1 MTIGIFGRDLAFLD
15 AYTSRP
21 FFPTP
26 EATMTDAASSI
37 AIIIGAG
44 HAGGELAIA
53 LRNEGWEGRILLLG
67 EEAHLPYH
75 RPPLSKAYLAGSV
88 EKASLSI
95 RPQAAYDKANV
106 EFFGNV
112 RVVRI
117 DRANKRLELADG
129 KQLAYDKL
137 AIATGGR
144 PRPLAVPNAAA
155 AERCANF
162 HYLRTLDDVELIRA
176 QMAPGKRLAIVGGG
190 YIGLEVA
197 AAAVA
202 QGLQVTVLEALPRV
216 LQRVTAAELSAY
228 YERKHREAGVDIRT
242 GVQVAD
248 LELTDAAV
256 SAVLCAD
263 GSRLEADLVVVGIG
277 LIANTE
283 LAAEAGLAVD
293 NGILVDEYART
304 DDPDI
309 HAAGDCT
316 NHPNPVLG
324 RRLRLESVP
333 NALEQSRVAAATM
346 AGKLH
351 KSYASVPWFWSDQY
365 ELKLKMVGLSQGFE
379 RLVLRGDPLS
389 DSFSAFY
396 LKDGKVLAADTV
408 NRPQDFIAAKR
419 LVAEGIPVTAEQLAD
434 DSRPLKELLPVPAA

>member
-1 MTIGIFGRDLAFLD
+1 
-15 AYTSRP
+15 
-21 FFPTP
+21 
-26 EATMTDAASSI
+26 MTDAASST

-88 EKASLSI
+88 EKSSLSI
-95 RPQAAYDKANV
+95 RPQMAYDKANV
-106 EFFGNV
+106 EFIGSV
-112 RVVRI
+112 RVSRI
-117 DRANKRLELADG
+117 DRANQRLELADG
-129 KQLAYDKL
+129 SQLAYDKL

-144 PRPLAVPNAAA
+144 PRPLSVPNATV

-162 HYLRTLDDVELIRA
+162 HYLRTLDDVEQIRA
-176 QMAPGKRLAIVGGG
+176 QLAPGKRLAIVGGG

-248 LELTDAAV
+248 LEVTGDAV
-256 SAVLCAD
+256 TAVLCAD
-263 GSRLEADLVVVGIG
+263 GSRLAADLVVVGIG
-277 LIANTE
+277 LLANTE
-283 LAAEAGLAVD
+283 LAAEAGLQVD
-293 NGILVDEYART
+293 NGILVDEHAQT
-304 DDPDI
+304 SDPHI
-309 HAAGDCT
+309 YAAGDCT
-316 NHPNPVLG
+316 NHPNALLG

-333 NALEQSRVAAATM
+333 NALEQSRVAAANM
-346 AGKLH
+346 AGKA
-351 KSYASVPWFWSDQY
+351 KTYASVPWFWSDQY
-365 ELKLKMVGLSQGFE
+365 ELKLKMVGLAEGFE
-379 RLVLRGDPLS
+379 RLVLRGDPAT

-396 LKDGKVLAADTV
+396 LKGDKVLAADTV

-419 LVAEGIPVTAEQLAD
+419 LVAEGIAVTDAQLAD
-434 DSRPLKELLPVPAA
+434 DSRPLKELLPAAQG

>member
-1 MTIGIFGRDLAFLD
+1 
-15 AYTSRP
+15 
-21 FFPTP
+21 
-26 EATMTDAASSI
+26 MTDAASST

-88 EKASLSI
+88 EKGSLSI
-95 RPQAAYDKANV
+95 RPQMAYDKANV
-106 EFFGNV
+106 EFIGGV
-112 RVVRI
+112 RVSRI
-117 DRANKRLELADG
+117 DRANQRLELADG
-129 KQLAYDKL
+129 SQLAYDRL

-144 PRPLAVPNAAA
+144 PRPLSVPNAAV

-162 HYLRTLDDVELIRA
+162 HYLRTLDDVEQIRA
-176 QMAPGKRLAIVGGG
+176 QLAPGKRLAIVGGG

-197 AAAVA
+197 ASAIA
-202 QGLQVTVLEALPRV
+202 QGLLVTVLEALPRV

-248 LELTDAAV
+248 LEVTGDAV
-256 SAVLCAD
+256 TAVLCAD
-263 GSRLEADLVVVGIG
+263 GSRLAADLVVVGIG
-277 LIANTE
+277 LLANTE
-283 LAAEAGLAVD
+283 LAAEAGLQVD
-293 NGILVDEYART
+293 NGILVDEHAQT
-304 DDPDI
+304 SDPHI
-309 HAAGDCT
+309 YAAGDCT
-316 NHPNPVLG
+316 NHPNTLRG

-333 NALEQSRVAAATM
+333 NALEQSRVAAANM
-346 AGKLH
+346 AGKA
-351 KSYASVPWFWSDQY
+351 KTYASVPWFWSDQY
-365 ELKLKMVGLSQGFE
+365 ELKLKMVGLAEGFE
-379 RLVLRGDPLS
+379 RLVLRGDPAT

-396 LKDGKVLAADTV
+396 LKGDKVLAADTV

-419 LVAEGIPVTAEQLAD
+419 LVAEGIAVTAEQLAD
-434 DSRPLKELLPVPAA
+434 DGRPLKELLPAAQG

>member
-1 MTIGIFGRDLAFLD
+1 
-15 AYTSRP
+15 
-21 FFPTP
+21 
-26 EATMTDAASSI
+26 MTDAASSI

-88 EKASLSI
+88 EKSSLSI
-95 RPQAAYDKANV
+95 RPQLAYDKANV
-106 EFFGNV
+106 EFFGGV
-112 RVVRI
+112 RVTHI
-117 DRANKRLELADG
+117 DRANRRLELADG

-144 PRPLAVPNAAA
+144 PRPLSVPNAAA
-155 AERCANF
+155 AAHCANF

-176 QMAPGKRLAIVGGG
+176 QMAAGKRLAIVGGG

-248 LELTDAAV
+248 LEVNGEAV

-263 GSRLEADLVVVGIG
+263 GSRLETDLVVVGIG

-283 LAAEAGLAVD
+283 LAAEAGLEVD
-293 NGILVDEYART
+293 NGILVDQHAQT
-304 DDPDI
+304 SDPDI
-309 HAAGDCT
+309 YAAGDCT
-316 NHPNPVLG
+316 NHPNSLLG

-333 NALEQSRVAAATM
+333 NALEQSRVAAAGM
-346 AGKLH
+346 AGKL
-351 KSYASVPWFWSDQY
+351 KAYASVPWFWSDQY
-365 ELKLKMVGLSQGFE
+365 ELKLKMVGLSEGFE
-379 RLVLRGDPLS
+379 RLVLRGDPQT

-419 LVAEGIPVTAEQLAD
+419 LVAEGIAVTAEQLAD
-434 DSRPLKELLPVPAA
+434 DSRPLKELLPAPA

>member
-1 MTIGIFGRDLAFLD
+1 
-15 AYTSRP
+15 
-21 FFPTP
+21 
-26 EATMTDAASSI
+26 MTDAASST

-88 EKASLSI
+88 EKSSLSI
-95 RPQAAYDKANV
+95 RPQMAYDKANV
-106 EFFGNV
+106 EFIGGV
-112 RVVRI
+112 RVSRI
-117 DRANKRLELADG
+117 DRANQRLELADG
-129 KQLAYDKL
+129 SQLAYDRL

-144 PRPLAVPNAAA
+144 PRPLSVPNAAV

-162 HYLRTLDDVELIRA
+162 HYLRTLDDVEQIRA
-176 QMAPGKRLAIVGGG
+176 QLAPGKRLAIVGGG

-197 AAAVA
+197 ASAIA

-248 LELTDAAV
+248 LEVTGDAV
-256 SAVLCAD
+256 TAVLCAD
-263 GSRLEADLVVVGIG
+263 GSRLAADLVVVGIG
-277 LIANTE
+277 LLANTE
-283 LAAEAGLAVD
+283 LAAEAGLQVD
-293 NGILVDEYART
+293 NGILVDEHAQT
-304 DDPDI
+304 SDPHI
-309 HAAGDCT
+309 YAAGDCT
-316 NHPNPVLG
+316 NHPNALLG

-333 NALEQSRVAAATM
+333 NALEQSRVAAANM
-346 AGKLH
+346 ADKT
-351 KSYASVPWFWSDQY
+351 KTYASVPWFWSDQY
-365 ELKLKMVGLSQGFE
+365 ELKLKMVGLAEGFE
-379 RLVLRGDPLS
+379 RLVLRGDPAT

-396 LKDGKVLAADTV
+396 LKGDKVLAADTV

-419 LVAEGIPVTAEQLAD
+419 LVAEGIAVTDTQLAD
-434 DSRPLKELLPVPAA
+434 DSRPLKELLPAAQG

>member
-1 MTIGIFGRDLAFLD
+1 
-15 AYTSRP
+15 
-21 FFPTP
+21 
-26 EATMTDAASSI
+26 MTDAASST

-88 EKASLSI
+88 EKSSLSI
-95 RPQAAYDKANV
+95 RPQMAYDKANV
-106 EFFGNV
+106 EFIGGV
-112 RVVRI
+112 RVSRI
-117 DRANKRLELADG
+117 DRANQRLELADG
-129 KQLAYDKL
+129 SQLAYDKL

-144 PRPLAVPNAAA
+144 PRPLSVPNAAV
-155 AERCANF
+155 AERCANL
-162 HYLRTLDDVELIRA
+162 HYLRTLDDVEQIRA
-176 QMAPGKRLAIVGGG
+176 QLAPGKRLAIVGGG

-197 AAAVA
+197 ASAIA

-248 LELTDAAV
+248 LEVTGDTV
-256 SAVLCAD
+256 TAVLCAD
-263 GSRLEADLVVVGIG
+263 GSRLAADLVVVGIG
-277 LIANTE
+277 LLANTE
-283 LAAEAGLAVD
+283 LAAEAGLQVD
-293 NGILVDEYART
+293 NGILVDEHAQT
-304 DDPDI
+304 SDPHI
-309 HAAGDCT
+309 YAAGDCT
-316 NHPNPVLG
+316 NHPNALLG

-333 NALEQSRVAAATM
+333 NALEQSRVAAANM
-346 AGKLH
+346 AGKA
-351 KSYASVPWFWSDQY
+351 KTYASVPWFWSDQY
-365 ELKLKMVGLSQGFE
+365 ELKLKMVGLAEGFE
-379 RLVLRGDPLS
+379 RLVLRGDPAT

-396 LKDGKVLAADTV
+396 LKGDKVLAADTV

-419 LVAEGIPVTAEQLAD
+419 LVAEGIAVTDTQLAD
-434 DSRPLKELLPVPAA
+434 DSRPLKELLPAAQG

>member
-1 MTIGIFGRDLAFLD
+1 
-15 AYTSRP
+15 
-21 FFPTP
+21 
-26 EATMTDAASSI
+26 MTDAASST

-88 EKASLSI
+88 EKSSLSI
-95 RPQAAYDKANV
+95 RPQMAYDKANV
-106 EFFGNV
+106 EFIGSV
-112 RVVRI
+112 RVSRI
-117 DRANKRLELADG
+117 DRANQRLELADG
-129 KQLAYDKL
+129 SQLAYDKL

-144 PRPLAVPNAAA
+144 PRPLSVPNAAV
-155 AERCANF
+155 AERCANL
-162 HYLRTLDDVELIRA
+162 HYLRTLDDVEQIRA
-176 QMAPGKRLAIVGGG
+176 QLAPGKRLAIVGGG

-197 AAAVA
+197 ASAIA

-248 LELTDAAV
+248 LEVTSDTV
-256 SAVLCAD
+256 TAVLCAD
-263 GSRLEADLVVVGIG
+263 GSRLAADLVVVGIG
-277 LIANTE
+277 LLANTE
-283 LAAEAGLAVD
+283 LAAEAGLQVD
-293 NGILVDEYART
+293 NGILVDEHAQT
-304 DDPDI
+304 SDPHI
-309 HAAGDCT
+309 YAAGDCT
-316 NHPNPVLG
+316 NHPNALLG

-333 NALEQSRVAAATM
+333 NALEQSRVAAANM
-346 AGKLH
+346 AGKA
-351 KSYASVPWFWSDQY
+351 KTYASVPWFWSDQY
-365 ELKLKMVGLSQGFE
+365 ELKLKMVGLAEGFE
-379 RLVLRGDPLS
+379 RLVLRGDPAT

-396 LKDGKVLAADTV
+396 LKGDKVLAADTV

-419 LVAEGIPVTAEQLAD
+419 LVAEGIAVTAEQLAD
-434 DSRPLKELLPVPAA
+434 DGRPLKELLPAAQG

>member
-1 MTIGIFGRDLAFLD
+1 
-15 AYTSRP
+15 
-21 FFPTP
+21 
-26 EATMTDAASSI
+26 MTDAASST

-75 RPPLSKAYLAGSV
+75 RPPLSKAYLAGSM
-88 EKASLSI
+88 EKSSLSI
-95 RPQAAYDKANV
+95 RPQMAYDKANV
-106 EFFGNV
+106 EFIGGV
-112 RVVRI
+112 RVSRI
-117 DRANKRLELADG
+117 DRANQRLELADG
-129 KQLAYDKL
+129 SQLAYDKL

-144 PRPLAVPNAAA
+144 PRPLSVPNSAV
-155 AERCANF
+155 AERCANV
-162 HYLRTLDDVELIRA
+162 HYLRTLDDVEQIRA
-176 QMAPGKRLAIVGGG
+176 QLAPGKRLAIVGGG

-197 AAAVA
+197 ASAIA

-248 LELTDAAV
+248 LEVTGDAV
-256 SAVLCAD
+256 TAVLCAD
-263 GSRLEADLVVVGIG
+263 GSRLAADLVVVGIG
-277 LIANTE
+277 LLANTE
-283 LAAEAGLAVD
+283 LAAEAGLQVD
-293 NGILVDEYART
+293 NGILVDEHAQT
-304 DDPDI
+304 SDPHI
-309 HAAGDCT
+309 YAAGDCT
-316 NHPNPVLG
+316 NHPNALLG

-333 NALEQSRVAAATM
+333 NALEQSRVAAANM
-346 AGKLH
+346 AGKA
-351 KSYASVPWFWSDQY
+351 KTYASMPWFWSDQY
-365 ELKLKMVGLSQGFE
+365 ELKLKMVGLSESFE
-379 RLVLRGDPLS
+379 RLVLRGDPAT

-396 LKDGKVLAADTV
+396 LKGDKVLAADTV

-419 LVAEGIPVTAEQLAD
+419 LVAEGIAVADAQLAD

>member
-1 MTIGIFGRDLAFLD
+1 
-15 AYTSRP
+15 
-21 FFPTP
+21 
-26 EATMTDAASSI
+26 MTDAASST

-88 EKASLSI
+88 EKSSLSI
-95 RPQAAYDKANV
+95 RPQMAYDKANV
-106 EFFGNV
+106 EFIGGV
-112 RVVRI
+112 RVSRI
-117 DRANKRLELADG
+117 DRANQRLELADG
-129 KQLAYDKL
+129 SQLAYDKL

-144 PRPLAVPNAAA
+144 PRPLSVPNAAV

-162 HYLRTLDDVELIRA
+162 HYLRTLDDVEQIRA
-176 QMAPGKRLAIVGGG
+176 QLAPGKRLAIVGGG

-197 AAAVA
+197 ASAIA

-248 LELTDAAV
+248 LEVTGDTV
-256 SAVLCAD
+256 TAVLCAD
-263 GSRLEADLVVVGIG
+263 GSRLAADLVVVGIG
-277 LIANTE
+277 LLANTE
-283 LAAEAGLAVD
+283 LAAEAGLQVD
-293 NGILVDEYART
+293 NGILVDEHAQT
-304 DDPDI
+304 SDPHI
-309 HAAGDCT
+309 YAAGDCT
-316 NHPNPVLG
+316 NHPNALLG
-324 RRLRLESVP
+324 RRLRLESVL
-333 NALEQSRVAAATM
+333 NALEQSRVAAANM
-346 AGKLH
+346 AGKA
-351 KSYASVPWFWSDQY
+351 KTYASVPWFWSDQY
-365 ELKLKMVGLSQGFE
+365 ELKLKMVGLAEGFE
-379 RLVLRGDPLS
+379 RLVLRGDPAT

-396 LKDGKVLAADTV
+396 LKGDKVLAADTV

-419 LVAEGIPVTAEQLAD
+419 LVAEGIAVTAEQLAD

>member
-1 MTIGIFGRDLAFLD
+1 
-15 AYTSRP
+15 
-21 FFPTP
+21 
-26 EATMTDAASSI
+26 MTDAASST

-88 EKASLSI
+88 EKSSLSI
-95 RPQAAYDKANV
+95 RPQMAYDKANV
-106 EFFGNV
+106 EFIGGV
-112 RVVRI
+112 RVSRI
-117 DRANKRLELADG
+117 DRANQRLELADG
-129 KQLAYDKL
+129 SQLAYDKL

-144 PRPLAVPNAAA
+144 PRPLSVPNAAV

-162 HYLRTLDDVELIRA
+162 HYLRTLDDVEQIRA
-176 QMAPGKRLAIVGGG
+176 QLAPGKRLAIVGGG

-197 AAAVA
+197 ASAIA

-248 LELTDAAV
+248 LEVTGDTV
-256 SAVLCAD
+256 TAVLCAD
-263 GSRLEADLVVVGIG
+263 GSRLAADLVVVGIG
-277 LIANTE
+277 LLANTE
-283 LAAEAGLAVD
+283 LAAEAGLQVD
-293 NGILVDEYART
+293 NGILVDEHAQT
-304 DDPDI
+304 SDPHI
-309 HAAGDCT
+309 YAAGDCT
-316 NHPNPVLG
+316 NHPNALLG

-333 NALEQSRVAAATM
+333 NALEQSRVAAANM
-346 AGKLH
+346 AGKA
-351 KSYASVPWFWSDQY
+351 KTYASVPWFWSDQY
-365 ELKLKMVGLSQGFE
+365 ELKLKMVGLAEGFE
-379 RLVLRGDPLS
+379 RLVLRGDPAT

-396 LKDGKVLAADTV
+396 LKGDKVLAADTV

-419 LVAEGIPVTAEQLAD
+419 LVAEGIAVTDAQLAD
-434 DSRPLKELLPVPAA
+434 DSKPLKELLPAPAA

>member
-1 MTIGIFGRDLAFLD
+1 
-15 AYTSRP
+15 
-21 FFPTP
+21 
-26 EATMTDAASSI
+26 MTDAASSI

-44 HAGGELAIA
+44 HAGSELAIT

-67 EEAHLPYH
+67 EETHLPYH
-75 RPPLSKAYLAGSV
+75 RPPLSKAYLAGSM
-88 EKASLSI
+88 EKSSLSI
-95 RPQAAYDKANV
+95 RPQLAYDKANV
-106 EFFGNV
+106 EFFGGV

-144 PRPLAVPNAAA
+144 PRPLTVPNAAA

-242 GVQVAD
+242 SVQVAD
-248 LELTDAAV
+248 LEVTGEVV
-256 SAVLCAD
+256 SAVICAD
-263 GSRLEADLVVVGIG
+263 GSRLETDLVVVGIG

-293 NGILVDEYART
+293 NGILVNEYAQT
-304 DDPDI
+304 NDPDI

-316 NHPNPVLG
+316 NHPNPLLG

-333 NALEQSRVAAATM
+333 NALEQSRVAAAGM
-346 AGKLH
+346 AGKL
-351 KSYASVPWFWSDQY
+351 KAYASVPWFWSDQY
-365 ELKLKMVGLSQGFE
+365 ELKLKMVGLSEGFE
-379 RLVLRGDPLS
+379 RLVLRGEPAS

-396 LKDGKVLAADTV
+396 LKDGKLLAADTV

-419 LVAEGIPVTAEQLAD
+419 LVAEGIAVTAEQLAD
-434 DSRPLKELLPVPAA
+434 DSRPLKELLPTPAG

>member
-1 MTIGIFGRDLAFLD
+1 
-15 AYTSRP
+15 
-21 FFPTP
+21 
-26 EATMTDAASSI
+26 MTDAASST

-88 EKASLSI
+88 EKSSLSI
-95 RPQAAYDKANV
+95 RPQMAYDKANV
-106 EFFGNV
+106 EFIGGV
-112 RVVRI
+112 RVSRI
-117 DRANKRLELADG
+117 DRANQRLELADG
-129 KQLAYDKL
+129 SQLAYDRL

-144 PRPLAVPNAAA
+144 PRPLSVPNAAVA
-155 AERCANF
+155 QRCANF
-162 HYLRTLDDVELIRA
+162 HYLRTLDDVEQIRA
-176 QMAPGKRLAIVGGG
+176 QLAPGKRLAIVGGG

-197 AAAVA
+197 ASAIA

-248 LELTDAAV
+248 LEVTGDTV
-256 SAVLCAD
+256 TAVLCAD
-263 GSRLEADLVVVGIG
+263 GSRLAADLVVVGIG
-277 LIANTE
+277 LLANTE
-283 LAAEAGLAVD
+283 LAAEAGLQVD
-293 NGILVDEYART
+293 NGILVDEHAQT
-304 DDPDI
+304 SDPHI
-309 HAAGDCT
+309 YAAGDCT
-316 NHPNPVLG
+316 NHPNALLG

-333 NALEQSRVAAATM
+333 NALEQSRVAAANM
-346 AGKLH
+346 AGKA
-351 KSYASVPWFWSDQY
+351 KTYASVPWFWSDQY
-365 ELKLKMVGLSQGFE
+365 ELKLKMVGLAEGFE
-379 RLVLRGDPLS
+379 RLVLRGDPAT

-396 LKDGKVLAADTV
+396 LKGDKVLAADTV

-419 LVAEGIPVTAEQLAD
+419 LVAEGIAVTDAQLAD
-434 DSRPLKELLPVPAA
+434 DSRPLKELLPAPAA

>member
-1 MTIGIFGRDLAFLD
+1 
-15 AYTSRP
+15 
-21 FFPTP
+21 
-26 EATMTDAASSI
+26 MTDAASSI

-53 LRNEGWEGRILLLG
+53 LRNEGWEGHILLLG

-88 EKASLSI
+88 EKSSLSI
-95 RPQAAYDKANV
+95 RPQMAYDKANV
-106 EFFGNV
+106 EFFGGV
-112 RVVRI
+112 RVLRI

-144 PRPLAVPNAAA
+144 PRPLSVPNAAA

-176 QMAPGKRLAIVGGG
+176 QMAAGKRLAIVGGG

-242 GVQVAD
+242 NVQVAD
-248 LELTDAAV
+248 LEVTGETV
-256 SAVLCAD
+256 SAVICAD
-263 GSRLEADLVVVGIG
+263 GSRLETDLVVVGIG

-283 LAAEAGLAVD
+283 LAAEAGLEVD
-293 NGILVDEYART
+293 NGILVNEYAQT
-304 DDPDI
+304 SDPDI

-316 NHPNPVLG
+316 NHPNPLLG

-333 NALEQSRVAAATM
+333 NALEQSRVAAAGM
-346 AGKLH
+346 AGKL
-351 KSYASVPWFWSDQY
+351 KAYASVPWFWSDQY
-365 ELKLKMVGLSQGFE
+365 ELKLKMVGLSEGFE
-379 RLVLRGDPLS
+379 RLVLRGEPQT

-419 LVAEGIPVTAEQLAD
+419 LVAEGIAVTAEQLAD
-434 DSRPLKELLPVPAA
+434 DSRPLKELLPAPAA

>member
-1 MTIGIFGRDLAFLD
+1 
-15 AYTSRP
+15 
-21 FFPTP
+21 
-26 EATMTDAASSI
+26 MTDAAAPST

-44 HAGGELAIA
+44 HAGGELGIA

-88 EKASLSI
+88 EKSSLAI
-95 RPQAAYDKANV
+95 RPQAAYERANV
-106 EFFGNV
+106 EFMGGV
-112 RVVRI
+112 RVVRV
-117 DRANKRLELADG
+117 DRTNQRLELADG
-129 KQLAYDKL
+129 SQLAYTRL

-155 AERCANF
+155 AERCGNF
-162 HYLRTLDDVELIRA
+162 HYLRTLDDVERIRA
-176 QMAPGKRLAIVGGG
+176 QLAPGKRLAIVGGG

-197 AAAVA
+197 ASAVQ

-242 GVQVAD
+242 NVQVAD
-248 LELTDAAV
+248 LEVAGDAVTAL
-256 SAVLCAD
+256 LCAD
-263 GSRLEADLVVVGIG
+263 GSRLETDLVVVGIG

-283 LAAEAGLAVD
+283 LAAETGLAVD
-293 NGILVDEYART
+293 NGILVDEYAQT
-304 DDPDI
+304 SDPHI
-309 HAAGDCT
+309 YAAGDCT
-316 NHPNPVLG
+316 NHPNPLLG

-333 NALEQSRVAAATM
+333 NALEQSRVAAANM
-346 AGKLH
+346 AGKA
-351 KSYASVPWFWSDQY
+351 KTYASVPWFWSDQY
-365 ELKLKMVGLSQGFE
+365 ELKLKMVGLSEGFE
-379 RLVLRGDPLS
+379 RLVLRGDPAS

-396 LKDGKVLAADTV
+396 LKGDRVLAADTV

-419 LVAEGIPVTAEQLAD
+419 LVAEGIAVTDAQLAD
-434 DSRPLKELLPVPAA
+434 DGKPLKELLPAAQG

>member
-1 MTIGIFGRDLAFLD
+1 
-15 AYTSRP
+15 
-21 FFPTP
+21 
-26 EATMTDAASSI
+26 MTDAASST

-88 EKASLSI
+88 EKSSLSI
-95 RPQAAYDKANV
+95 RPQLAYDKAGV
-106 EFFGNV
+106 EFMGGV

-117 DRANKRLELADG
+117 DRANQRLELADG
-129 KQLAYDKL
+129 SQLAYDKL

-144 PRPLAVPNAAA
+144 PRPLSVPNAAV
-155 AERCANF
+155 AERCANL
-162 HYLRTLDDVELIRA
+162 HYLRTLDDVEQIRA
-176 QMAPGKRLAIVGGG
+176 QLAPGKRLAIVGGG

-197 AAAVA
+197 ASAIA

-248 LELTDAAV
+248 LEVTGDTV

-263 GSRLEADLVVVGIG
+263 GSRLAADLVVVGIG
-277 LIANTE
+277 LLANTE
-283 LAAEAGLAVD
+283 LAAEAGLQVD
-293 NGILVDEYART
+293 NGILVDEHAQT
-304 DDPDI
+304 SDPHI
-309 HAAGDCT
+309 YAAGDCT
-316 NHPNPVLG
+316 NHPNALLG

-333 NALEQSRVAAATM
+333 NALEQSRVAAANM
-346 AGKLH
+346 AGKA
-351 KSYASVPWFWSDQY
+351 KTYASVPWFWSDQY
-365 ELKLKMVGLSQGFE
+365 ELKLKMVGLAEGFE
-379 RLVLRGDPLS
+379 RLVLRGDPAT

-396 LKDGKVLAADTV
+396 LKGDKVLAADTV

-419 LVAEGIPVTAEQLAD
+419 LVAEGIAVTDAQLAD
-434 DSRPLKELLPVPAA
+434 DSKPLKELLPAPAA

>member
-1 MTIGIFGRDLAFLD
+1 
-15 AYTSRP
+15 
-21 FFPTP
+21 
-26 EATMTDAASSI
+26 MTDAASST

-44 HAGGELAIA
+44 HAGGELAVA

-88 EKASLSI
+88 EKSSLAI
-95 RPQAAYDKANV
+95 RPLAAYERANV
-106 EFFGNV
+106 EFMPGV

-117 DRANKRLELADG
+117 DRTNQRLQLADG
-129 KQLAYDKL
+129 AQLSYDRL

-144 PRPLAVPNAAA
+144 ARPLSVPNAAV

-162 HYLRTLDDVELIRA
+162 HYLRTLDDVEQIRA
-176 QMAPGKRLAIVGGG
+176 QLAAGKRLAIVGGG

-197 AAAVA
+197 ASAVA

-248 LELTDAAV
+248 LEVTDDTV
-256 SAVLCAD
+256 TAVLCAD
-263 GSRLEADLVVVGIG
+263 GSRLAADLVVVGIG

-283 LAAEAGLAVD
+283 LAAEAGLQVD
-293 NGILVDEYART
+293 NGILVDEHAQT
-304 DDPDI
+304 SDPHI
-309 HAAGDCT
+309 YAAGDCT
-316 NHPNPVLG
+316 NHPNALLG

-333 NALEQSRVAAATM
+333 NALEQSRVAAANM
-346 AGKLH
+346 AGKAKTH
-351 KSYASVPWFWSDQY
+351 ASVPWFWSDQY
-365 ELKLKMVGLSQGFE
+365 ELKLKMVGLSEGFE
-379 RLVLRGDPLS
+379 RLVLRGDPAT

-396 LKDGKVLAADTV
+396 LKGDKVLAADTV

-419 LVAEGIPVTAEQLAD
+419 LVAESIAVTAAQLAD
-434 DSRPLKELLPVPAA
+434 DSKPLKELLPVPAA

>member
-1 MTIGIFGRDLAFLD
+1 
-15 AYTSRP
+15 
-21 FFPTP
+21 
-26 EATMTDAASSI
+26 MTDAASSI

-67 EEAHLPYH
+67 EETHLPYH
-75 RPPLSKAYLAGSV
+75 RPPLSKAYLAGSM
-88 EKASLSI
+88 EKSSLSI
-95 RPQAAYDKANV
+95 RPQLAYDKANV
-106 EFFGNV
+106 EFFGGV

-144 PRPLAVPNAAA
+144 PRPLTVPNAAA

-242 GVQVAD
+242 SVQVAD
-248 LELTDAAV
+248 LEVTGEVV
-256 SAVLCAD
+256 SAVICAD
-263 GSRLEADLVVVGIG
+263 GSRLETDLVVVGIG

-293 NGILVDEYART
+293 NGILVNEYAQT
-304 DDPDI
+304 NDPDI

-316 NHPNPVLG
+316 NHPNPLLG

-333 NALEQSRVAAATM
+333 NALEQSRVAAAGM
-346 AGKLH
+346 AGKL
-351 KSYASVPWFWSDQY
+351 KAYASVPWFWSDQY
-365 ELKLKMVGLSQGFE
+365 ELKLKMVGLSEGFE
-379 RLVLRGDPLS
+379 RLVLRGEPAS

-396 LKDGKVLAADTV
+396 LKDGKLLAADTV

-419 LVAEGIPVTAEQLAD
+419 LVAEGIAVTAEQLAD
-434 DSRPLKELLPVPAA
+434 DSRPLKELLPTPAG

>member
-1 MTIGIFGRDLAFLD
+1 
-15 AYTSRP
+15 
-21 FFPTP
+21 
-26 EATMTDAASSI
+26 MTDAASST

-88 EKASLSI
+88 EKSSLAI
-95 RPQAAYDKANV
+95 RPLAAYERANV
-106 EFFGNV
+106 EFMPGV

-117 DRANKRLELADG
+117 DRANQRLELADG
-129 KQLAYDKL
+129 SQLAYDKL

-144 PRPLAVPNAAA
+144 PRPLSVPNAAV

-162 HYLRTLDDVELIRA
+162 HYLRTLDDVEQIRA
-176 QMAPGKRLAIVGGG
+176 QLAAGKRLAIVGGG

-197 AAAVA
+197 ASAVA

-248 LELTDAAV
+248 LEVTDDTV
-256 SAVLCAD
+256 TAVLCAD
-263 GSRLEADLVVVGIG
+263 GSRLAADLVVVGIG
-277 LIANTE
+277 LLANTE
-283 LAAEAGLAVD
+283 LAAEAGLQVD
-293 NGILVDEYART
+293 NGILVDEHAQT
-304 DDPDI
+304 SDPHI
-309 HAAGDCT
+309 YAAGDCT
-316 NHPNPVLG
+316 NHPNALLG

-333 NALEQSRVAAATM
+333 NALEQSRVAAANM
-346 AGKLH
+346 AGKA
-351 KSYASVPWFWSDQY
+351 KTYASVPWFWSDQY
-365 ELKLKMVGLSQGFE
+365 ELKLKMVGLAEGFE
-379 RLVLRGDPLS
+379 RLVLRGDPAT

-396 LKDGKVLAADTV
+396 LKGDKVLAADTV

-419 LVAEGIPVTAEQLAD
+419 LVAEGIAVTDAQLAD

>member
-1 MTIGIFGRDLAFLD
+1 
-15 AYTSRP
+15 
-21 FFPTP
+21 
-26 EATMTDAASSI
+26 MTDAASST

-88 EKASLSI
+88 EKSSLSI
-95 RPQAAYDKANV
+95 RPQMAYDKANV
-106 EFFGNV
+106 EFIGGV
-112 RVVRI
+112 RVSRI
-117 DRANKRLELADG
+117 DRANQRLELADG
-129 KQLAYDKL
+129 SQLAYDKL

-144 PRPLAVPNAAA
+144 PRPLSVPNSAV
-155 AERCANF
+155 AERCANV
-162 HYLRTLDDVELIRA
+162 HYLRTLDDVEQIRA
-176 QMAPGKRLAIVGGG
+176 QLAPGKRLAIVGGG

-197 AAAVA
+197 ASAIA

-248 LELTDAAV
+248 LEVTGDAV
-256 SAVLCAD
+256 TAVLCAD
-263 GSRLEADLVVVGIG
+263 GSRLAADLVVVGIG
-277 LIANTE
+277 LLANTE
-283 LAAEAGLAVD
+283 LAAEAGLQVD
-293 NGILVDEYART
+293 NGILVDEHAQT
-304 DDPDI
+304 SDPHI
-309 HAAGDCT
+309 YAAGDCT
-316 NHPNPVLG
+316 NHPNALLG

-333 NALEQSRVAAATM
+333 NALEQSRVAAANM
-346 AGKLH
+346 AGKA
-351 KSYASVPWFWSDQY
+351 KTYASMPWFWSDQY
-365 ELKLKMVGLSQGFE
+365 ELKLKMVGLSEGFE
-379 RLVLRGDPLS
+379 RLVLRGDPAT

-396 LKDGKVLAADTV
+396 LKGDKVLAADTV

-419 LVAEGIPVTAEQLAD
+419 LVAEGIAVTDAQLAD
-434 DSRPLKELLPVPAA
+434 DSKPLKELLPAPAA

>member
-1 MTIGIFGRDLAFLD
+1 
-15 AYTSRP
+15 
-21 FFPTP
+21 
-26 EATMTDAASSI
+26 MTDAASST

-88 EKASLSI
+88 EKSSLAI
-95 RPQAAYDKANV
+95 RPLAAYERANV
-106 EFFGNV
+106 EFMPGV

-117 DRANKRLELADG
+117 DRTNQRLELADG
-129 KQLAYDKL
+129 SQLAYDKL

-144 PRPLAVPNAAA
+144 PRPLSVPNAAV

-162 HYLRTLDDVELIRA
+162 HYLRTLDDVEQIRA
-176 QMAPGKRLAIVGGG
+176 QLAPGKRLAIVGGG

-197 AAAVA
+197 ASAIA

-248 LELTDAAV
+248 LEVTGEAV
-256 SAVLCAD
+256 SAVICAD
-263 GSRLEADLVVVGIG
+263 GSRLETDLVVVGIG
-277 LIANTE
+277 LLANTE
-283 LAAEAGLAVD
+283 LAAEAGLQVD
-293 NGILVDEYART
+293 NGILVDEHAQT
-304 DDPDI
+304 SDPHI
-309 HAAGDCT
+309 YAAGDCT
-316 NHPNPVLG
+316 NHPNALLG

-333 NALEQSRVAAATM
+333 NALEQSRVAAANM
-346 AGKLH
+346 AGKA
-351 KSYASVPWFWSDQY
+351 KTYASVPWFWSDQY
-365 ELKLKMVGLSQGFE
+365 ELKLKMVGLAEGFE
-379 RLVLRGDPLS
+379 RLVLRGDPAT

-396 LKDGKVLAADTV
+396 LKGDKVLAADTV

-419 LVAEGIPVTAEQLAD
+419 LVAEGIAVTDAQLAD

>member
-1 MTIGIFGRDLAFLD
+1 MTG
-15 AYTSRP
+15 
-21 FFPTP
+21 
-26 EATMTDAASSI
+26 AASST

-88 EKASLSI
+88 EKSSLAI
-95 RPQAAYDKANV
+95 RPLAAYERANV
-106 EFFGNV
+106 EFMPGV

-117 DRANKRLELADG
+117 DRANQRLELADG
-129 KQLAYDKL
+129 SQLAYDKL

-144 PRPLAVPNAAA
+144 PRPLSVPNAAV

-162 HYLRTLDDVELIRA
+162 HYLRTLDDVEQIRA
-176 QMAPGKRLAIVGGG
+176 QLAAGKRLAIVGGG

-197 AAAVA
+197 ASAVA

-248 LELTDAAV
+248 LEVTDDTV
-256 SAVLCAD
+256 TAVLCAD
-263 GSRLEADLVVVGIG
+263 GSRLAADLVVVGIG
-277 LIANTE
+277 LLANTE
-283 LAAEAGLAVD
+283 LAAEAGLQVD
-293 NGILVDEYART
+293 NGILVDEHAQT
-304 DDPDI
+304 SDPHI
-309 HAAGDCT
+309 YAAGDCT
-316 NHPNPVLG
+316 NHPNALLG

-333 NALEQSRVAAATM
+333 NALEQSRVAAANM
-346 AGKLH
+346 AGKA
-351 KSYASVPWFWSDQY
+351 KTYASVPWFWSDQY
-365 ELKLKMVGLSQGFE
+365 ELKLKMVGLAEGFE
-379 RLVLRGDPLS
+379 RLVLRGDPAT

-396 LKDGKVLAADTV
+396 LKGDKVLAADTV

-419 LVAEGIPVTAEQLAD
+419 LVAEGIAVTDAQLAD

>member
-1 MTIGIFGRDLAFLD
+1 
-15 AYTSRP
+15 
-21 FFPTP
+21 
-26 EATMTDAASSI
+26 MTDAASSI
-37 AIIIGAG
+37 AIIIGTG

-67 EEAHLPYH
+67 EETHLPYH

-88 EKASLSI
+88 EKSSLSI
-95 RPQAAYDKANV
+95 RPQLAYDKANV
-106 EFFGNV
+106 EFSGGV
-112 RVVRI
+112 RVLRI

-144 PRPLAVPNAAA
+144 PRPLNVPNATAA
-155 AERCANF
+155 ARCANF

-202 QGLQVTVLEALPRV
+202 QGLQVSVLEALPRV

-242 GVQVAD
+242 SVQVAD
-248 LELTDAAV
+248 LEVTGEAV
-256 SAVLCAD
+256 SAVICVD
-263 GSRLEADLVVVGIG
+263 GSRLETDLVVVGIG

-283 LAAEAGLAVD
+283 LAAEAGLQVD
-293 NGILVDEYART
+293 NGIQVDEHAQT
-304 DDPDI
+304 SDPDI
-309 HAAGDCT
+309 YAAGDCT
-316 NHPNPVLG
+316 NHPNPLLG

-333 NALEQSRVAAATM
+333 NALEQSRVAAANM
-346 AGKLH
+346 AGKA
-351 KSYASVPWFWSDQY
+351 KTYASVPWFWSDQY
-365 ELKLKMVGLSQGFE
+365 ELKLKMVGLSEGFE
-379 RLVLRGDPLS
+379 RLVLRGDPAT

-419 LVAEGIPVTAEQLAD
+419 LVAEGIAVSAELLAD
-434 DSRPLKELLPVPAA
+434 DSRPLKELLPTPAA

>member
-1 MTIGIFGRDLAFLD
+1 
-15 AYTSRP
+15 
-21 FFPTP
+21 
-26 EATMTDAASSI
+26 MTDAASST

-88 EKASLSI
+88 EKSSLSI
-95 RPQAAYDKANV
+95 RPQMAYDKANV
-106 EFFGNV
+106 EFIGSV
-112 RVVRI
+112 RVSRI
-117 DRANKRLELADG
+117 DRANQRLELADG
-129 KQLAYDKL
+129 SQLAYDKL

-144 PRPLAVPNAAA
+144 PRPLSVPNAAV
-155 AERCANF
+155 AERCANL
-162 HYLRTLDDVELIRA
+162 HYLRTLDDVEQIRA
-176 QMAPGKRLAIVGGG
+176 QLAPGKRLAIVGGG

-197 AAAVA
+197 ASAIA

-248 LELTDAAV
+248 LEVTGDTV
-256 SAVLCAD
+256 TAVLCAD
-263 GSRLEADLVVVGIG
+263 GSRLAADLVVVGIG
-277 LIANTE
+277 LLANTE
-283 LAAEAGLAVD
+283 LAAEAGLQVD
-293 NGILVDEYART
+293 NGILVDEHAQT
-304 DDPDI
+304 SDPHI
-309 HAAGDCT
+309 YAAGDCT
-316 NHPNPVLG
+316 NHPNALLG

-333 NALEQSRVAAATM
+333 NALEQSRVAAANM
-346 AGKLH
+346 AGKA
-351 KSYASVPWFWSDQY
+351 KTYASVPWFWSDQY
-365 ELKLKMVGLSQGFE
+365 ELKLKMVGLSEGFE
-379 RLVLRGDPLS
+379 RLVLRGDPAT

-396 LKDGKVLAADTV
+396 LKGDKVLAADTV

-419 LVAEGIPVTAEQLAD
+419 LVAEGIAVTDAQLAD
-434 DSRPLKELLPVPAA
+434 DSKPLKELLPAPAA

>member
-1 MTIGIFGRDLAFLD
+1 
-15 AYTSRP
+15 
-21 FFPTP
+21 
-26 EATMTDAASSI
+26 MTDAASST

-67 EEAHLPYH
+67 EETHLPYH

-88 EKASLSI
+88 EKSSLSI
-95 RPQAAYDKANV
+95 RPQMAYDKANV
-106 EFFGNV
+106 EFFGGV
-112 RVVRI
+112 RVTRI
-117 DRANKRLELADG
+117 DRANKLLELADG

-144 PRPLAVPNAAA
+144 PRPLAVPNAGS
-155 AERCANF
+155 AERCSNF

-176 QMAPGKRLAIVGGG
+176 QMAAGKRLAIVGGG

-197 AAAVA
+197 AAAIA
-202 QGLQVTVLEALPRV
+202 QGLQVTVLETLPRV

-248 LELTDAAV
+248 LEVSGEAV

-263 GSRLEADLVVVGIG
+263 GSRLETDLVVVGIG

-283 LAAEAGLAVD
+283 LAAEAGLQVD
-293 NGILVDEYART
+293 NGILVDECART
-304 DDPDI
+304 SDPDI
-309 HAAGDCT
+309 FAAGDCT
-316 NHPNPVLG
+316 NHPNALLG

-333 NALEQSRVAAATM
+333 NALEQSRAAAANM
-346 AGKLH
+346 AGKS
-351 KSYASVPWFWSDQY
+351 KAYASVPWFWSDQY
-365 ELKLKMVGLSQGFE
+365 ELKLKMVGLSEGFE

-396 LKDGKVLAADTV
+396 LKDDKVLAADTV

-419 LVAEGIPVTAEQLAD
+419 LVAESIAVTVEQLAD
-434 DSRPLKELLPVPAA
+434 DSKPLKELLPVAGA

>member
-1 MTIGIFGRDLAFLD
+1 
-15 AYTSRP
+15 
-21 FFPTP
+21 
-26 EATMTDAASSI
+26 MTDAASST

-44 HAGGELAIA
+44 HAGGELAVA

-88 EKASLSI
+88 EKSSLAI
-95 RPQAAYDKANV
+95 RPLAAYERANV
-106 EFFGNV
+106 EFMPGV

-117 DRANKRLELADG
+117 DRANQRLELADG
-129 KQLAYDKL
+129 AQLSYDRL

-144 PRPLAVPNAAA
+144 PRPLSVPNAAV

-162 HYLRTLDDVELIRA
+162 HYLRTLDDVEQIRA
-176 QMAPGKRLAIVGGG
+176 QLAAGKRLAIVGGG

-197 AAAVA
+197 ASAVA

-248 LELTDAAV
+248 LEVTDDTV
-256 SAVLCAD
+256 TAVLCAD
-263 GSRLEADLVVVGIG
+263 GSRLAADLVVVGIG
-277 LIANTE
+277 LLANTE
-283 LAAEAGLAVD
+283 LAAEAGLQID
-293 NGILVDEYART
+293 NGILVDEHAQT
-304 DDPDI
+304 SDPHI
-309 HAAGDCT
+309 YAAGDCT
-316 NHPNPVLG
+316 NHPNALLG

-333 NALEQSRVAAATM
+333 NALEQSRVAAANM
-346 AGKLH
+346 AGKA
-351 KSYASVPWFWSDQY
+351 KTYASVPWFWSDQY
-365 ELKLKMVGLSQGFE
+365 ELKLKMVGLAEGFE
-379 RLVLRGDPLS
+379 RLVLRGDPAT

-396 LKDGKVLAADTV
+396 LKGDKVLAADTV

-419 LVAEGIPVTAEQLAD
+419 LVAEGIAVTAEQLAD
-434 DSRPLKELLPVPAA
+434 DSRPLKELLPAPAA

>member
-1 MTIGIFGRDLAFLD
+1 
-15 AYTSRP
+15 
-21 FFPTP
+21 
-26 EATMTDAASSI
+26 MTDAASST

-53 LRNEGWEGRILLLG
+53 LRNEGWNGRILLLG

-88 EKASLSI
+88 EKSSLSI
-95 RPQAAYDKANV
+95 RPQLAYDKANV
-106 EFFGNV
+106 EFFGGV

-144 PRPLAVPNAAA
+144 PRPLNVPNAAA
-155 AERCANF
+155 AARCANF

-202 QGLQVTVLEALPRV
+202 QGLKVTVLEALPRV
-216 LQRVTAAELSAY
+216 LQRVTAPELSAY

-242 GVQVAD
+242 NVQVAD
-248 LELTDAAV
+248 LEVTGEAV
-256 SAVLCAD
+256 SAVICAD
-263 GSRLEADLVVVGIG
+263 GSRLETDLVVVGIG

-293 NGILVDEYART
+293 NGILVNEYAQT
-304 DDPDI
+304 SDPDI

-316 NHPNPVLG
+316 NHPNPLLG

-333 NALEQSRVAAATM
+333 NALEQSRVAAAGM
-346 AGKLH
+346 AGKL
-351 KSYASVPWFWSDQY
+351 KAYASVPWFWSDQY
-365 ELKLKMVGLSQGFE
+365 ELKLKMIGLSEGFE
-379 RLVLRGDPLS
+379 RLVLRGDPQT

-396 LKDGKVLAADTV
+396 LKNGKVLAADTV

-419 LVAEGIPVTAEQLAD
+419 LVAEGIAVTAEQLAD
-434 DSRPLKELLPVPAA
+434 DSKPLKELLPTPAA

>member
-1 MTIGIFGRDLAFLD
+1 
-15 AYTSRP
+15 
-21 FFPTP
+21 
-26 EATMTDAASSI
+26 MTDAASST

-88 EKASLSI
+88 EKSSLSI
-95 RPQAAYDKANV
+95 RPQMAYDKANV
-106 EFFGNV
+106 EFIGGV
-112 RVVRI
+112 RVSRI
-117 DRANKRLELADG
+117 DRANQRLELADG
-129 KQLAYDKL
+129 SQLAYDRL

-144 PRPLAVPNAAA
+144 PRPLSVPNAAV

-162 HYLRTLDDVELIRA
+162 HYLRTLDDVEQIRA
-176 QMAPGKRLAIVGGG
+176 QLAPGKRLAIVGGG

-197 AAAVA
+197 ASAIA

-248 LELTDAAV
+248 LEVTGDTV
-256 SAVLCAD
+256 TAVLCAD
-263 GSRLEADLVVVGIG
+263 GSRLAADLVVVGIG
-277 LIANTE
+277 LLANTE
-283 LAAEAGLAVD
+283 LAAEAGLQVD
-293 NGILVDEYART
+293 NGILVDEHAQT
-304 DDPDI
+304 SDPHI
-309 HAAGDCT
+309 YAAGDCT
-316 NHPNPVLG
+316 NHPNALLG

-333 NALEQSRVAAATM
+333 NALEQSRVAAANM
-346 AGKLH
+346 AGKT
-351 KSYASVPWFWSDQY
+351 KTYASVPWFWSDQY
-365 ELKLKMVGLSQGFE
+365 ELKLKMVGLAEGFE
-379 RLVLRGDPLS
+379 RLVLRGDPAT

-396 LKDGKVLAADTV
+396 LKGDKVLAADTV

-419 LVAEGIPVTAEQLAD
+419 LVAEGIAVTDAQLAD
-434 DSRPLKELLPVPAA
+434 DSQPLKELLPAPAA

>member
-1 MTIGIFGRDLAFLD
+1 
-15 AYTSRP
+15 
-21 FFPTP
+21 
-26 EATMTDAASSI
+26 MTDAASST

-88 EKASLSI
+88 EKSSLSI
-95 RPQAAYDKANV
+95 RPQMAYDKANV
-106 EFFGNV
+106 EFIGGV
-112 RVVRI
+112 RVSRI
-117 DRANKRLELADG
+117 DRANQRLELADG
-129 KQLAYDKL
+129 SQLAYDKL

-144 PRPLAVPNAAA
+144 PRPLSVPNAAV

-162 HYLRTLDDVELIRA
+162 HYLRTLDDVEQIRA
-176 QMAPGKRLAIVGGG
+176 QLAPGKRLAIVGGG

-197 AAAVA
+197 ASAIA

-248 LELTDAAV
+248 LEVTGDTV

-263 GSRLEADLVVVGIG
+263 GSRLAADLVVVGIG
-277 LIANTE
+277 LLANTE
-283 LAAEAGLAVD
+283 LAAEAGLQVD
-293 NGILVDEYART
+293 NGILVDEHAQT
-304 DDPDI
+304 SDPHI
-309 HAAGDCT
+309 YAAGDCT
-316 NHPNPVLG
+316 NHPNALLG

-333 NALEQSRVAAATM
+333 NALEQSRVAAANM
-346 AGKLH
+346 AGKA
-351 KSYASVPWFWSDQY
+351 KTYASVPWFWSDQY
-365 ELKLKMVGLSQGFE
+365 ELKLKMVGLAEGFE
-379 RLVLRGDPLS
+379 RLVLRGDPAT

-396 LKDGKVLAADTV
+396 LKGDKVLAADTV

-419 LVAEGIPVTAEQLAD
+419 LVAEGIAVTAEQLAD
-434 DSRPLKELLPVPAA
+434 DGRPLKELLPAAQG

>member
-1 MTIGIFGRDLAFLD
+1 
-15 AYTSRP
+15 
-21 FFPTP
+21 
-26 EATMTDAASSI
+26 MTDAASST

-88 EKASLSI
+88 EKSSLSI
-95 RPQAAYDKANV
+95 RPQMAYDKANV
-106 EFFGNV
+106 EFIGGV
-112 RVVRI
+112 RVSRI
-117 DRANKRLELADG
+117 DRANQRLELADG
-129 KQLAYDKL
+129 SQLAYDKL

-144 PRPLAVPNAAA
+144 PRPLSVPNAAV

-162 HYLRTLDDVELIRA
+162 HYLRTLDDVEQIRA
-176 QMAPGKRLAIVGGG
+176 QLAPGKRLAIVGGG

-197 AAAVA
+197 ASAIA

-248 LELTDAAV
+248 LEVTGDAV
-256 SAVLCAD
+256 TAVLCAD
-263 GSRLEADLVVVGIG
+263 GSRLAADLVVVGIG
-277 LIANTE
+277 LLANTE
-283 LAAEAGLAVD
+283 LAAEAGLQVD
-293 NGILVDEYART
+293 NGILVDEHAQT
-304 DDPDI
+304 SDPHI
-309 HAAGDCT
+309 YAAGDCT
-316 NHPNPVLG
+316 NHPNALLG

-333 NALEQSRVAAATM
+333 NALEQSRVAAANM
-346 AGKLH
+346 AGKA
-351 KSYASVPWFWSDQY
+351 KTYASVPWFWSDQY
-365 ELKLKMVGLSQGFE
+365 ELKLKMVGLAEGFE
-379 RLVLRGDPLS
+379 RLVLRGDPAT

-396 LKDGKVLAADTV
+396 LKGDKVLAADTV

-419 LVAEGIPVTAEQLAD
+419 LVAEGIAVTDTQLAD

>member
-1 MTIGIFGRDLAFLD
+1 
-15 AYTSRP
+15 
-21 FFPTP
+21 
-26 EATMTDAASSI
+26 MTDAASST

-44 HAGGELAIA
+44 HAGGELAIT

-88 EKASLSI
+88 EKGSLSI
-95 RPQAAYDKANV
+95 RPQMAYDKANV
-106 EFFGNV
+106 EFIGGV
-112 RVVRI
+112 RVSRI
-117 DRANKRLELADG
+117 DRANQRLELADG
-129 KQLAYDKL
+129 SQLAYDKL

-144 PRPLAVPNAAA
+144 PRPLSVPNAAV

-162 HYLRTLDDVELIRA
+162 HYLRTLDDVEQIRA
-176 QMAPGKRLAIVGGG
+176 QLAPGKRLAIVGGG

-197 AAAVA
+197 ASAIA

-248 LELTDAAV
+248 LEVTGDTV
-256 SAVLCAD
+256 TAVLCAD
-263 GSRLEADLVVVGIG
+263 GSRLAADLVVVGIG
-277 LIANTE
+277 LLANTE
-283 LAAEAGLAVD
+283 LAAEAGLQVD
-293 NGILVDEYART
+293 NGILVDEHAQT
-304 DDPDI
+304 SDPHI
-309 HAAGDCT
+309 YAAGDCT
-316 NHPNPVLG
+316 NHPNALLG

-333 NALEQSRVAAATM
+333 NALEQSRVAAANM
-346 AGKLH
+346 AGKA
-351 KSYASVPWFWSDQY
+351 KTYASVPWFWSDQY
-365 ELKLKMVGLSQGFE
+365 ELKLKMVGLAEGFE
-379 RLVLRGDPLS
+379 RLVLRGDPAT

-396 LKDGKVLAADTV
+396 LKGDKVLAADTV

-419 LVAEGIPVTAEQLAD
+419 LVAEGIAVTAEQLAD
-434 DSRPLKELLPVPAA
+434 DGRPLKELLPAAQG

>member
-1 MTIGIFGRDLAFLD
+1 
-15 AYTSRP
+15 
-21 FFPTP
+21 
-26 EATMTDAASSI
+26 MTDAASST

-88 EKASLSI
+88 EKSSLSI

-106 EFFGNV
+106 EFRGGV
-112 RVVRI
+112 RVTAI
-117 DRANKRLELADG
+117 DRQNKTLQLADG
-129 KQLAYDKL
+129 QHLAYDKL

-144 PRPLAVPNAAA
+144 ARPLAVPRAAD
-155 AERCANF
+155 AELCANF
-162 HYLRTLDDVELIRA
+162 HYLRTLDDVERIRE
-176 QMAPGKRLAIVGGG
+176 QMSAGKRLTIVGGG

-197 AAAVA
+197 ASAIA

-242 GVQVAD
+242 HVQVAD
-248 LELTDAAV
+248 LEVTGAAV

-263 GSRLEADLVVVGIG
+263 GTRLETDLVVVGIG
-277 LIANTE
+277 LLANTE
-283 LAAEAGLAVD
+283 LAAEAGLDID
-293 NGILVDEYART
+293 NGILVDEHART
-304 DDPDI
+304 SDPHI
-309 HAAGDCT
+309 FAAGDCT
-316 NHPNPVLG
+316 NHPNALLG

-333 NALEQSRVAAATM
+333 NALEQSRVAAAGM
-346 AGKLH
+346 AGKD
-351 KSYASVPWFWSDQY
+351 KRYASVPWFWSDQY
-365 ELKLKMVGLSQGFE
+365 ELKLKMVGLAEGFE
-379 RLVLRGDPLS
+379 RLVLRGDPQS

-419 LVAEGIPVTAEQLAD
+419 LVAEGIVVTVEQLAD
-434 DSRPLKELLPVPAA
+434 DSKPLKELLPAPTA